1 MYLRSFSVPQALIR
15 AFRWSSVIRLRFTV
29 GTGTDM
35 TEEEMFADG
44 IKVRKAIT
52 DKYPGWMVMGYCPKE
67 GV

>member
-1 MYLRSFSVPQALIR
+1 MIDIR
-15 AFRWSSVIRLRFTV
+15 YGISKKVRGKRGRTKILTENH
-29 GTGTDM
+29 GMTLDM